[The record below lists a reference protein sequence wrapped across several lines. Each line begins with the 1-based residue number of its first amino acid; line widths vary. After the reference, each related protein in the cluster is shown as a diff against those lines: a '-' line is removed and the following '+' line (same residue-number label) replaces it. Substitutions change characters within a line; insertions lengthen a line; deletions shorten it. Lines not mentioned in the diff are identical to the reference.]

1 MARPFDE
8 RRTPSQYTGSSFNS
22 QISLPGARARNS
34 ANSGQTWSSKRGTT
48 KSTNTQQGSSV
59 TKIKSSW
66 SPVTTGTA
74 RKASSHG
81 RLHKRGNSDTSSQT
95 PDLSSQLEARYPST
109 SIDYR
114 TIMASAGSD
123 PYSLPPSSSV
133 SKSKVKIKPL
143 LRKLTPQEQTSIDL
157 SRSAAENEGLGIYN
171 SSEFRRGYHH
181 RTTSGT
187 SQMST
192 NTSSSNHRYGT
203 HYVHPMRQTPRPYTP
218 PIAASYQNSVDSE
231 PSVVGPMIISSE
243 GNQFEITPDAPT
255 HYASLAPTRRI
266 PPPLHLGP
274 SKFTLTST
282 SQINLPGTPSSLR
295 RQTDSINT
303 SETMPQTA
311 RSSLESAFR
320 KRTRTNTQPDP
331 ETQLATVQALRQKF
345 NEKEAAKDLK
355 FQQAEKKALEKEARR
370 KEKRDEEERRKSES
384 KERKRAKSNTT
395 SEKLETATLGAAE
408 HPPSEA
414 PFEEETFVRPGQQR
428 RGPTEKAGVAGKAV
442 QGQWSLFWY
451 KFRTMWLKL
460 KRKMSRS
467 ST

>member
-1 MARPFDE
+1 MARPFDDQ
-8 RRTPSQYTGSSFNS
+8 RTPSQCTGSSFSS
-22 QISLPGARARNS
+22 QISLPGARERNP
-34 ANSGQTWSSKRGTT
+34 ANSGQTWSSKRGIT

-66 SPVTTGTA
+66 SPVTLGTT
-74 RKASSHG
+74 RKDSSHG
-81 RLHKRGNSDTSSQT
+81 RLHKRGNSDTSSQI
-95 PDLSSQLEARYPST
+95 PDISLRLEARYPSP

-114 TIMASAGSD
+114 NIMASAGSD
-123 PYSLPPSSSV
+123 PYSLPPSSSI
-133 SKSKVKIKPL
+133 SKTKVKIKPL

-218 PIAASYQNSVDSE
+218 PIAVSYQNSVDSE
-231 PSVVGPMIISSE
+231 SSVFGPMRVSSE
-243 GNQFEITPDAPT
+243 VNHFEITTDAPT

-266 PPPLHLGP
+266 PPPLHIGSGNFP
-274 SKFTLTST
+274 STSS

-295 RQTDSINT
+295 LQTDSINA
-303 SETMPQTA
+303 SENLPQTA

-320 KRTRTNTQPDP
+320 KLTRTNTQPDP
-331 ETQLATVQALRQKF
+331 VTQLATVQVLRQKF

-355 FQQAEKKALEKEARR
+355 FQEAEKKALEKEAKR
-370 KEKRDEEERRKSES
+370 KEKRGEEERRKSES

-395 SEKLETATLGAAE
+395 SEKLGTVTLGAAK

-414 PFEEETFVRPGQQR
+414 PFVEEASVPPGQQR

-467 ST
+467 SA

>member
-1 MARPFDE
+1 MARPFDD
-8 RRTPSQYTGSSFNS
+8 RRTPSQYAGGSFSS
-22 QISLPGARARNS
+22 QMSLPEARARNS
-34 ANSGQTWSSKRGTT
+34 TNSGQTWSSKRGIT
-48 KSTNTQQGSSV
+48 KSTNSQQGSSV

-66 SPVTTGTA
+66 SPITTGTA

-95 PDLSSQLEARYPST
+95 PDISTQLEARYPSP

-114 TIMASAGSD
+114 NIMASAGSD

-133 SKSKVKIKPL
+133 SKTKVKIKPL

-231 PSVVGPMIISSE
+231 SSVVGPMRVSSE
-243 GNQFEITPDAPT
+243 GNHFEFTSDAPT

-266 PPPLHLGP
+266 PPPLHLG
-274 SKFTLTST
+274 SSGYTLTSS

-303 SETMPQTA
+303 SDNMPQTA

-331 ETQLATVQALRQKF
+331 ATQLATVQALRQKF

-355 FQQAEKKALEKEARR
+355 FQQAEKKAMEKEARR

-395 SEKLETATLGAAE
+395 SEKLETEILGAIA

-414 PFEEETFVRPGQQR
+414 PFVEETPVWPGQQR

>member
-1 MARPFDE
+1 MARPFDD
-8 RRTPSQYTGSSFNS
+8 RRTPSQYAGSSFIS
-22 QISLPGARARNS
+22 QMSPPEARARNS
-34 ANSGQTWSSKRGTT
+34 ADSGQTWSSKRGIT
-48 KSTNTQQGSSV
+48 KSKNSQQGSGV

-95 PDLSSQLEARYPST
+95 PDIRTQLEARYPSP
-109 SIDYR
+109 SIDFR
-114 TIMASAGSD
+114 NIMSSAGSD
-123 PYSLPPSSSV
+123 PYSLPLSTSV
-133 SKSKVKIKPL
+133 SRTKVKIKPL

-171 SSEFRRGYHH
+171 SSEPRRGYHH

-218 PIAASYQNSVDSE
+218 PMAASYQNSVDSE
-231 PSVVGPMIISSE
+231 SSVAGPMRVSSE
-243 GNQFEITPDAPT
+243 RNHFDFTSDAPT
-255 HYASLAPTRRI
+255 YYASLAPTRRI
-266 PPPLHLGP
+266 PPPLQLGP
-274 SKFTLTST
+274 SGHILTSS

-295 RQTDSINT
+295 RQTDSNNT
-303 SETMPQTA
+303 SDNIPQTA
-311 RSSLESAFR
+311 RSSLESVFR

-331 ETQLATVQALRQKF
+331 ATQLATVQALRQKF

-355 FQQAEKKALEKEARR
+355 FQQAEKKAMEKEAKR
-370 KEKRDEEERRKSES
+370 KDKRDEEERRKSES
-384 KERKRAKSNTT
+384 KERKRAKSNAT
-395 SEKLETATLGAAE
+395 SEKLEIEILGAIA
-408 HPPSEA
+408 HPPEEA
-414 PFEEETFVRPGQQR
+414 PFVEETFVRYGQQR